1 MKYAYNACISLSLT
15 RAQARSCGGTAAPA
29 VAPLAWDGA
38 LASAADGYSADMAAN
53 NFISAS
59 HLGSDGST
67 PAQRISRAGYAWRAI
82 GENVAAGSASAAD
95 TVEQWLGSPPHCQNL
110 MSASFV
116 HVGGACRAN
125 PNSTYRYYWTIDL
138 GAPR

>member
-1 MKYAYNACISLSLT
+1 MAELLAQINRA
-15 RAQARSCGGTAAPA
+15 RAQARSCGAVAAPA
-29 VAPLAWDGA
+29 AAPLAWDGA

-53 NFISAS
+53 DFISAG

-67 PAQRISRAGYAWRAI
+67 MAQRITRAGYAWRSI
-82 GENVAAGSASAAD
+82 GENVAAGSASAIA
-95 TVEQWLGSPPHCQNL
+95 TVQQWLDSPPHCQNL
-110 MSASFV
+110 MNASFV
-116 HVGGACRAN
+116 QVGGACRAN